1 MTESRDQNRGL
12 REWDGHSHYNRYEAT
27 PYEALEILFQSYNI
41 ERHSRVVDF
50 GCGRGRV
57 AFYIHKRFRIP
68 VVGIEAHETTYLE
81 ALQNKSSYR
90 LKAKHIAAPILFE
103 YGLAEH
109 YEVQPED
116 TCFYFFNPF
125 SDRVFAKVLRNIMT
139 SVKKAPR
146 IIDLI
151 LFYPLPKYKKWL
163 RNTPLGSSTR
173 SVSPEPKTPSISL
186 YLSSQEEALQDS
198 ADDAAVGSM

>member
-1 MTESRDQNRGL
+1 M
-12 REWDGHSHYNRYEAT
+12 
-27 PYEALEILFQSYNI
+27 
-41 ERHSRVVDF
+41 
-50 GCGRGRV
+50 
-57 AFYIHKRFRIP
+57 
-68 VVGIEAHETTYLE
+68 VGIEAHETTYLE

-151 LFYPLPKYKKWL
+151 LFYPLPKYKKVVKKYPFRKL
-163 RNTPLGSSTR
+163 NKVRVPGAQDAFDKFIIYRL
-173 SVSPEPKTPSISL
+173 
-186 YLSSQEEALQDS
+186 QEEALQDS